1 MVSAKKINDKKT
13 MLKDKILVL
22 GANGKIGRYLCLT
35 LREVYGQSNVI
46 ATDISPAHDSNFM
59 PFEILDSTDAIK
71 LEYIVQRYKITHI
84 YNLSA
89 ILSTKGE
96 INPLE
101 TWRVNMS
108 CFFNVL
114 EIARCFKLKQV
125 FFPSSIS
132 VFGSNTPR
140 NNTPQDT
147 IRTPETAYG
156 MSKVAGE
163 NWSSYYFK
171 RYGLDVRS
179 IRYPCVIG
187 NFEKFNDGVT
197 DFASEMFLKASE
209 DAAYTCYISPTTR
222 LPMVYLDDVI
232 NASLRL
238 MDAPIEKISVR
249 SSYNISGFSAT
260 PDELCAEIKK
270 THPNFKVIYKTDLR
284 QYVADSWP
292 ETVDDSQAK
301 KDWGW
306 KSQFNIEKTSEK
318 MLGLVVR

>member
-1 MVSAKKINDKKT
+1 MPKE
-13 MLKDKILVL
+13 KILVL
-22 GANGKIGRYLCLT
+22 GANGKIGRYMT
-35 LREVYGQSNVI
+35 LALRQIYGQSNVI
-46 ATDISPAHDSNFM
+46 ATDVSPAQDSHFL
-59 PFEILDSTDAIK
+59 PFEILDATDASK
-71 LEYIVQRYKITHI
+71 LEYIVERYKITHI

-114 EIARCFKLKQV
+114 EVARCFKLKQV
-125 FFPSSIS
+125 FFASSIS

-140 NNTPQDT
+140 TNTPQDT

-163 NWSSYYFK
+163 NWCSYYHN

-179 IRYPCVIG
+179 VRYPCIIG
-187 NFEKFNDGVT
+187 NFDKFNGGVT
-197 DFASEMFLKASE
+197 DFASEIFTKAIEEVS
-209 DAAYTCYISPTTR
+209 YTCYLSPTTR
-222 LPMVYLDDVI
+222 LPMLYLDDAI
-232 NASLRL
+232 NATLSI
-238 MDAPIEKISVR
+238 MNATVDKISVR
-249 SSYNISGFSAT
+249 SSYNISGFSAS
-260 PDELCAEIKK
+260 PADLYAEIKK
-270 THPNFKVIYKTDLR
+270 TFPNFKITYKPDVR
-284 QYVADSWP
+284 QHAADSWP

-306 KSQFNIEKTSEK
+306 KPHFNLENSSEK
-318 MLGLVVR
+318 LLEILQYEITRR

>member
-1 MVSAKKINDKKT
+1 MSKE
-13 MLKDKILVL
+13 KILVL
-22 GANGKIGRYLCLT
+22 GANGRIGRYLCLA
-35 LREVYGQSNVI
+35 LREVYGQSNVV
-46 ATDISPAHDSNFM
+46 ASDISPAHDSNFI
-59 PFEILDSTDAIK
+59 PFEILDATDAIK

-108 CFFNVL
+108 VFFNVL
-114 EIARCFKLKQV
+114 EVARCFKLKQV

-140 NNTPQDT
+140 TNTPQDT

-179 IRYPCVIG
+179 VRYPCVIG
-187 NFEKFNDGVT
+187 NFEKFNGGLT
-197 DFASEMFLKASE
+197 DFASEIFLKAAD
-209 DAAYTCYISPTTR
+209 DATYNCYISPTTR
-222 LPMVYLDDVI
+222 LPMLFLDDVI
-232 NASLRL
+232 NASLRI
-238 MDAPIEKISVR
+238 MDAPIGKITVR

-260 PDELCAEIKK
+260 PAELYAEIKK
-270 THPNFKVIYKTDLR
+270 TYPHFKIIYKTDLR
-284 QYVADSWP
+284 QQVANSWP
-292 ETVDDSQAK
+292 ETVDDTQAK

-306 KSQFNIEKTSEK
+306 KSQFNIENTSQK
-318 MLGLVVR
+318 MLSLFRI